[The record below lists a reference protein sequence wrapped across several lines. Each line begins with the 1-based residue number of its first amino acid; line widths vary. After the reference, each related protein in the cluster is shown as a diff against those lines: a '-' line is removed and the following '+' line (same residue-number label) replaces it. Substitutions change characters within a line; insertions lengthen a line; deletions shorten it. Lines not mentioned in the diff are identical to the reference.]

1 MRTRIGIG
9 VAAAVA
15 IAAAL
20 ALAAAEPGG
29 ATPPKPLAP
38 DAAAALVA
46 ATPVVSSGSTVRG
59 VSATEALGAASAP
72 GASVWSAPGLSLR
85 QAVGAVA
92 AQTAAAAS
100 AVVAAAAT
108 FTGCWANAAW
118 RQWGTWP
125 YEQKITDTTYW
136 CAVIGGRI
144 TYRASTPTASGTL
157 CGVSWRANALVGGGA
172 GFTWFTIRTSAG
184 FSCPTVIPWVVIHP
198 SHWMDV
204 TRNSGGGTSFGGSG

>member
-1 MRTRIGIG
+1 MRTRIGVG
-9 VAAAVA
+9 VAEAAA
-15 IAAAL
+15 IAVAL
-20 ALAAAEPGG
+20 ALATAEPGG
-29 ATPPKPLAP
+29 SSTPQPLAP
-38 DAAAALVA
+38 DAAAALISA
-46 ATPVVSSGSTVRG
+46 APTVSSGSAVRA
-59 VSATEALGAASAP
+59 VSATEALSAASTP

-92 AQTAAAAS
+92 AQPVSAAS
-100 AVVAAAAT
+100 AVTAAT
-108 FTGCWANAAW
+108 AFTGCWANAAW

-144 TYRASTPTASGTL
+144 TYRTSTPTASGTL
-157 CGVSWRANALVGGGA
+157 CGVGWRDNALVGGGA

-184 FSCPTVIPWVVIHP
+184 FSCPTVIPWVILHP

-204 TRNSGGGTSFGGSG
+204 TRNSRGGTSFGGSG

>member
-1 MRTRIGIG
+1 MRTRIGTG

-15 IAAAL
+15 AAVAL
-20 ALAAAEPGG
+20 ALATAEPGG
-29 ATPPKPLAP
+29 ASPPKPLAP

-46 ATPVVSSGSTVRG
+46 ATPSVSSGSTVRA
-59 VSATEALGAASAP
+59 VSASEALTAASTP
-72 GASVWSAPGLSLR
+72 GASVWSLPGLSLR

-92 AQTAAAAS
+92 AQTTAAAS
-100 AVVAAAAT
+100 AVVAAAAA

-136 CAVIGGRI
+136 CAVIGGKI
-144 TYRASTPTASGTL
+144 TYRTSTPTASGTF
-157 CGVSWRANALVGGGA
+157 CGVGWRDNALVGGGA

-184 FSCPTVIPWVVIHP
+184 FSCPTVIPWVVLHP

-204 TRNSGGGTSFGGSG
+204 TRNSRGETSLGGSG